1 MSTTASKETYA
12 RPENQIGYW
21 THRRIIEHFMR
32 QCGESLTN
40 REIAARV
47 RLSYPQVHKRTAELE
62 DAGTLLNI
70 NTKIENGNKCSVYKF
85 NPEPQL
91 FPLPKQLS
99 FTAWAK
105 KEHPEWIFEYE
116 VKMLHKI

>member
-47 RLSYPQVHKRTAELE
+47 RLSYAQVHKRTAELE

-70 NTKIENGNKCSVYKF
+70 STKIENGNKCSVYKF

-91 FPLPKQLS
+91 FPVKRLTFKQ
-99 FTAWAK
+99 WVK
-105 KEHPEWIFEYE
+105 KEFPDVLYKYE
-116 VKMLHKI
+116 LLEQHKL